1 MKKIKNPTACI
12 IIIGNEILS
21 GRTLDTNK
29 NFMCK
34 ELTMKGID
42 VIETRVIKDDIEK
55 IITVINE
62 VRKKYDYIFTTGGIG
77 PTHDDVTAVSIA
89 KAFKVKLKKNKEA
102 LNLLKKYYKVKKIP
116 MNDAKEKMALIP
128 HGAELLHNPIT
139 KAAGFK
145 MKNVYVM
152 AGLPEI
158 MVAMFKKIIRNIKGG
173 NRKITKNIPIN
184 LPESDIAEYLSK
196 IQNEFNQVE
205 IGSYPLFRNKN
216 KKVNV
221 VLTGFNKIDIN
232 EVERKIKKFINFI
245 K

>member
-29 NFMCK
+29 NYMCK
-34 ELTMKGID
+34 ELTMRGID
-42 VIETRVIKDDIEK
+42 VIEARVIKDDIKK

-77 PTHDDVTAVSIA
+77 PTHDDVTSISIA
-89 KAFKVKLKKNKEA
+89 KAFKVKLKKNKKA
-102 LNLLKKYYKVKKIP
+102 LNILKKYYKVQKIQ

-128 HGAELLHNPIT
+128 QGAELLYNPIT
-139 KAAGFK
+139 RAAGFR
-145 MKNVYVM
+145 MRNVYVM
-152 AGLPEI
+152 AGIPEI
-158 MVAMFKKIIRNIKGG
+158 MIAMFKKILGNIKGG
-173 NRKITKNIPIN
+173 NPKIIKNISVN
-184 LPESDIAEYLSK
+184 FPESDIAEYLSK

-205 IGSYPLFRNKN
+205 IGSYPLFRSKK
-216 KKVNV
+216 KKVDV
-221 VLTGFNKIDIN
+221 VLTSFNKIDIN
-232 EVERKIKKFINFI
+232 KVERKIKKFINFI